1 VLASLLMCLLMFLGS
16 AQGKSPVTDEFPFQ
30 FREGLI
36 WVEVQPAHSSTLL
49 HFILDSGAQV
59 SVLNLR
65 VARQLRV
72 TDGVPAVVRGV
83 KSGTVGY
90 WPEYLKARLGKTALP
105 TDYLAVNLDDLSQ
118 ACHGEVDGLIGE
130 DFFEQHVVRIDFTA
144 REIRLSRAATAEA
157 GDIVLPIKTG
167 GGRLRAPVTINS
179 GKMQW
184 FRVDTGC
191 ASPLQWVD
199 QGTPPPFGPRQIAVG
214 LSQVSMPL
222 TKTSVRLGNFEF
234 KDVPTGLQEKRLFT
248 AEDGLLGSGLMSRFS
263 VVTIASSA
271 RCLILQTNSQSTFSA
286 SSHPF

>member
-1 VLASLLMCLLMFLGS
+1 MCLLMCLGS
-16 AQGKSPVTDEFPFQ
+16 AQGNPAVTDAFPFQ
-30 FREGLI
+30 FREGMI
-36 WVEVQPAHSSTLL
+36 WVEVQPAHSSNVL
-49 HFILDSGAQV
+49 HFIVDSGAQV
-59 SVLNLR
+59 SVINLR

-83 KSGTVGY
+83 KSGAVGY
-90 WPEYLKARLGKTALP
+90 WPEYLKAHLGKTALP
-105 TDYLAVNLDDLSQ
+105 TDYLAVNLDELSQ
-118 ACHGEVDGLIGE
+118 ACHGDVDGLIGE
-130 DFFEQHVVRIDFTA
+130 DFFQQHVVRIDFTA
-144 REIRLSRAATAEA
+144 REIRLLPSVTAEA
-157 GDIVLPIKTG
+157 GDIVLPMKTG

-222 TKTSVRLGNFEF
+222 IQTSIRLGSIEF
-234 KDVPTGLQEKRLFT
+234 KDVQTGLQENRLF
-248 AEDGLLGSGLMSRFS
+248 AGEDGLLGSGLMSRFS

-271 RCLILQTNSQSTFSA
+271 RCLILQTNSQPASSA
-286 SSHPF
+286 SSPKR